1 MAIITDHVNQFSE
14 INTIDVNDN
23 APHVQCLYVNAVG
36 FQRQGQ
42 FHCFRPRMFYP
53 RVMLFTVL

>member
-1 MAIITDHVNQFSE
+1 MTVIADHVNQFSE

-23 APHVQCLYVNAVG
+23 SPHVQCLYVNAVS

-42 FHCFRPRMFYP
+42 FHRFASGCFP
-53 RVMLFTVL
+53 RVMLFTVM